1 MCFFFRW
8 YNYYLASLI
17 LVNLDSRCYGFPVF
31 AFRSR
36 WLITKVISV
45 CVLVIHRQSFV
56 ALTSDLS
63 LSLARTQH
71 NTTKPTWKVCTLA
84 DKVNINGTELLLLHK
99 CFPELAC
106 DNNEYGFTGG
116 QRSNRKGSLSLLV
129 SR

>member
-71 NTTKPTWKVCTLA
+71 NTTQQNQPGRFVLWPIKLTLMERSYCCYTNVSQNWHA
-84 DKVNINGTELLLLHK
+84 TTMNMVSPEDKEATEK
-99 CFPELAC
+99 DPSAF
-106 DNNEYGFTGG
+106 
-116 QRSNRKGSLSLLV
+116 
-129 SR
+129 